1 MQERRTAERIRINFK
16 ARWEGLTGQGRG
28 SICDLS
34 STGCFILT
42 GGEVKPGEL
51 IRFEIHFPNQIAL
64 VWGQVVYAVAEMGF
78 ALRFAFSSDEE
89 TRALASLIDD
99 LPNRNSLVLH
109 NE

>member
-1 MQERRTAERIRINFK
+1 MQERRTADRIRINLK

-42 GGEVKPGEL
+42 GGEIKPGEL
-51 IRFEIHFPNQIAL
+51 IRLEIHFPNQIAR

-78 ALRFAFSSDEE
+78 ALRFAFSDEDE
-89 TRALASLIDD
+89 MRELDGLIEG
-99 LPNRNSLVLH
+99 LN
-109 NE
+109 